1 MGCGLSL
8 STICSFLSFTLSSL
22 NIASLYVFFID
33 LHFVR
38 MAKEIEKRLIKEKK
52 IKKEIK

>member
-8 STICSFLSFTLSSL
+8 STICSFLSFTLFSL

-33 LHFVR
+33 LHIVL
-38 MAKEIEKRLIKEKK
+38 MAKEIEKRQIKKK
-52 IKKEIK
+52 KNKKEIK